1 MSRGWSQDWG
11 GDGEAVV
18 PPVQERPEVV
28 VTEHPPDEDVE
39 VLPLPK
45 ISETLAQYVPG
56 DILAALRAEERSL
69 GLVAEPPQLKASG
82 SAWPRGATGVGG
94 SCDKRWGRISFD
106 CCPTASGP
114 AGSSA
119 LPKTPSVSTLSSS
132 RTSSGTMRAS

>member
-1 MSRGWSQDWG
+1 MSPGWSQDWG
-11 GDGEAVV
+11 GDSDEAVV

-69 GLVAEPPQLKASG
+69 GLVAQPP
-82 SAWPRGATGVGG
+82 
-94 SCDKRWGRISFD
+94 
-106 CCPTASGP
+106 
-114 AGSSA
+114 
-119 LPKTPSVSTLSSS
+119 PS
-132 RTSSGTMRAS
+132 